1 MGELVVQLNLYLHIA
16 NKKQRMADRPIKVAV
31 LEGDFASLS
40 ELGFPLVLSL
50 QLQQSCLRLS
60 DAMWTAKSTNG
71 GWARVKRKRKRRP
84 KASNVVAAETKVNNK
99 VNLELAK
106 PSHVAASTLG
116 IPLTSNN
123 ATRASTTSMP
133 TNSGRFPAHYE
144 NLSPRKDADSEI
156 ARHNNS
162 GLKWQARDLE
172 EHVFLEP
179 CWKLTVP
186 IHLSDKLHTPSD
198 SISEGFD
205 EEECWWWPFTTAHS
219 EKFRTPVAARTH
231 SKLKS

>member
-71 GWARVKRKRKRRP
+71 GWAQVKRKRKRP

-106 PSHVAASTLG
+106 PSHDAASTLG
-116 IPLTSNN
+116 IPLTPNN
-123 ATRASTTSMP
+123 ATHASTTSMP

-144 NLSPRKDADSEI
+144 NESSE
-156 ARHNNS
+156 RHWFWNCE
-162 GLKWQARDLE
+162 AE
-172 EHVFLEP
+172 
-179 CWKLTVP
+179 
-186 IHLSDKLHTPSD
+186 
-198 SISEGFD
+198 
-205 EEECWWWPFTTAHS
+205 
-219 EKFRTPVAARTH
+219 
-231 SKLKS
+231 